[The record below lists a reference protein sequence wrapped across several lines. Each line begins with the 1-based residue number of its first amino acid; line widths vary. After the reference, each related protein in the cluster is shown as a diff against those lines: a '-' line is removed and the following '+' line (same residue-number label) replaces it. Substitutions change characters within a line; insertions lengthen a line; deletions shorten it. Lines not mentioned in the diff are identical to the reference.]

1 MQRRSLSDKLSLGG
15 DFIPKFSKLDFI
27 VKAEWGKDG
36 LEANV
41 KKAGVRVGSW
51 THFKVE
57 HLSCLGCQKVLEI
70 LVPKLLNAETKEFH
84 AWMFEL
90 LIFPHQPECMRLL
103 AFGSLFIFCQAF
115 AVFSV
120 HVFKS
125 LAIIDKVQVPCPIHS
140 GSPSRG
146 VEVVDGINLVY
157 NSSIAKKIGQPFNI
171 SIPVFQSCTVFC
183 LLTKKCT
190 VAKNFC
196 YKNCSCIGKC

>member
-103 AFGSLFIFCQAF
+103 AFGSLFIFCKAF

-157 NSSIAKKIGQPFNI
+157 NSSIAKKNWSAI
-171 SIPVFQSCTVFC
+171 
-183 LLTKKCT
+183 
-190 VAKNFC
+190 
-196 YKNCSCIGKC
+196 

>member
-1 MQRRSLSDKLSLGG
+1 MRQRWSRSKRQKGWS
-15 DFIPKFSKLDFI
+15 PCWKLDPFQ
-27 VKAEWGKDG
+27 
-36 LEANV
+36 
-41 KKAGVRVGSW
+41 SW
-51 THFKVE
+51 ASF
-57 HLSCLGCQKVLEI
+57 LPWLWKVLEI

-103 AFGSLFIFCQAF
+103 AFGSLFIFCQAL

-146 VEVVDGINLVY
+146 VEVVDGINLFN
-157 NSSIAKKIGQPFNI
+157 NSSIAKKIVRHLIFPYLFFNPAWF
-171 SIPVFQSCTVFC
+171 SPVWQ
-183 LLTKKCT
+183 
-190 VAKNFC
+190 KNAPRQKYFVIRIVVVSE
-196 YKNCSCIGKC
+196 NIEWRAI

>member
-1 MQRRSLSDKLSLGG
+1 M
-15 DFIPKFSKLDFI
+15 
-27 VKAEWGKDG
+27 
-36 LEANV
+36 
-41 KKAGVRVGSW
+41 
-51 THFKVE
+51 
-57 HLSCLGCQKVLEI
+57 LEI

-103 AFGSLFIFCQAF
+103 AFGSLFIFCPAL

-157 NSSIAKKIGQPFNI
+157 NSSIAKKNWSAI
-171 SIPVFQSCTVFC
+171 
-183 LLTKKCT
+183 
-190 VAKNFC
+190 
-196 YKNCSCIGKC
+196 